1 MVHVVVHGYAPPL
14 LLPLTGPI
22 EMQVVIIDYGAGNL
36 RSAEKA
42 LAAAAAQDSKAGT
55 ARVIVTSDPEVV
67 RKADRV
73 VLPGVGAFAD
83 CKRGLDALPGM
94 VDTLQETILNQA
106 RPFLGICVGMQLM
119 AGHGVEF
126 GTHAGLDWIKGRV
139 VALDPAD
146 KSLRVPQMGWN
157 DLRFCGV
164 AHPALAA
171 LANGEHAYF
180 VHSYHFVADRAED
193 VLATVEYGGPV
204 TAIIGRDNLL
214 GVQFHPEKSQQ
225 SGLKLLAGFL
235 KWTP

>member
-1 MVHVVVHGYAPPL
+1 MIVAIV
-14 LLPLTGPI
+14 
-22 EMQVVIIDYGAGNL
+22 DYGAGNL

-42 LAAAAAQDSKAGT
+42 LAAAADGS
-55 ARVIVTSDPEVV
+55 ARIVVTSDPDAV

-94 VDTLQETILNQA
+94 VEALQETILNQA

-119 AGHGVEF
+119 ASAGVEF
-126 GTHAGLDWIKGRV
+126 GEHKGLGWIEGRV
-139 VALDPAD
+139 VPLDPVD

-157 DLRFCGV
+157 DLKLAGI
-164 AHPALAA
+164 AHPALARTSS
-171 LANGEHAYF
+171 GEHAYF
-180 VHSYHFVADRAED
+180 VHSYHFVAARAED

-225 SGLKLLAGFL
+225 AGLNLLAGFL

>member
-1 MVHVVVHGYAPPL
+1 MIVAIV
-14 LLPLTGPI
+14 
-22 EMQVVIIDYGAGNL
+22 DYGAGNL

-42 LAAAAAQDSKAGT
+42 LAAAARER
-55 ARVIVTSDPEVV
+55 ARVIVTADPDAV

-94 VDTLQETILNQA
+94 IEALEDAVLRA
-106 RPFLGICVGMQLM
+106 GKPFLGICVGMQLM
-119 AGHGVEF
+119 ASAGVEF
-126 GTHAGLDWIKGRV
+126 GTHRGLDWIKGKV
-139 VALDPAD
+139 VVLDPAD
-146 KSLRVPQMGWN
+146 RSLRIPQMGWN
-157 DLRFCGV
+157 DLQLKGG

-171 LANGEHAYF
+171 TKTGDHAYF
-180 VHSYHFVADRAED
+180 VHSYHFVAERSAD

-225 SGLKLLAGFL
+225 VGLNLLNSFL
-235 KWTP
+235 NWTP